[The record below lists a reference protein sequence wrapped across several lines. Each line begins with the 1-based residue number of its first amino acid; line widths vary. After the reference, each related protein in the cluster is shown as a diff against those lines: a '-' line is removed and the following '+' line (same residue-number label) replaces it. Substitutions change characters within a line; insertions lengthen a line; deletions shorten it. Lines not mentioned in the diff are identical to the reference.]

1 MMNRVE
7 ECAPVRLD
15 APLQHLCARGLVSVS
30 GCMQR
35 EDKAIKL
42 TEIGNL
48 HDSIILLDRAV
59 IRPAAWMCDLMA
71 KHAARG
77 NVLLQEIDD
86 HPLIMEQIK
95 EDDYFCFRAVSA
107 VQTSTRYLAD
117 FLREFNPHIYLF
129 ENQLAELP
137 ERRTYDVP
145 QGRVTIF
152 FGVMAIVCSSA

>member
-15 APLQHLCARGLVSVS
+15 APLQQLCARGRVSVS

-35 EDKAIKL
+35 GDTSIELD
-42 TEIGNL
+42 EVGDL

-59 IRPAAWMCDLMA
+59 IQSVAWICDLLA
-71 KHAARG
+71 KHAVHG
-77 NVLLQEIDD
+77 NILLQEIDD
-86 HPLIMEQIK
+86 HPLITEQIK
-95 EDDYFCFRAVSA
+95 EADYFCFRAVSA

-117 FLREFNPHIYLF
+117 FLRKFNPHIYLF
-129 ENQLAELP
+129 GNQLAELP

-145 QGRVTIF
+145 QECVTVF
-152 FGVMAIVCSSA
+152 FGVMATGCSFA

>member
-7 ECAPVRLD
+7 ECAPIRLD
-15 APLQHLCARGLVSVS
+15 APLQCLRSQDLVSVS
-30 GCMQR
+30 GCMRQG
-35 EDKAIKL
+35 DKAIKL

-59 IRPAAWMCDLMA
+59 IQSVAWICDLLA
-71 KHAARG
+71 KHAVHG

-86 HPLIMEQIK
+86 HPLITEQIK
-95 EDDYFCFRAVSA
+95 EADYFCFRAVSA

-117 FLREFNPHIYLF
+117 FLRKFNPHIYLF

-145 QGRVTIF
+145 QGSVTVF
-152 FGVMAIVCSSA
+152 FGVMATGCSFA